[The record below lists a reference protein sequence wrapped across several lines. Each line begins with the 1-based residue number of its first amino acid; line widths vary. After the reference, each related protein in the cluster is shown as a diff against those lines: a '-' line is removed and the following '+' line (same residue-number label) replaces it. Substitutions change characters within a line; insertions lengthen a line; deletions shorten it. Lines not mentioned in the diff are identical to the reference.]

1 VSGTSSSSPRAHSVS
16 TDELLQKVKKE
27 LVRYEHPLFDFDA
40 CAASGGIQV
49 EIRFKP
55 AEVEVH
61 TYYFLLQPREIE
73 HSQFPWSFQRQL
85 YDCLHDYVIE
95 MFVNNPQRQDA

>member
-1 VSGTSSSSPRAHSVS
+1 LSGTNSSSPRAQPVS
-16 TDELLQKVKKE
+16 SDELLERVKRE
-27 LVRYEHPLFDFDA
+27 LERYEHPLFDFDA

-55 AEVEVH
+55 AGVEVH
-61 TYYFLLQPREIE
+61 TYQFLLQPREIE

-95 MFVNNPQRQDA
+95 MFISNPQRRDA

>member
-1 VSGTSSSSPRAHSVS
+1 VSGTNPSSLRAQPASA
-16 TDELLQKVKKE
+16 EQLLEKVKRE
-27 LVRYEHPLFDFDA
+27 LGRYEHPLFDFDA
-40 CAASGGIQV
+40 RTAPAGIQV

-55 AEVEVH
+55 SGVEVH
-61 TYYFLLQPREIE
+61 TYQFLLQPRDIE

-95 MFVNNPQRQDA
+95 MFISNPQRRDA

>member
-1 VSGTSSSSPRAHSVS
+1 LSGPRSSSFHAQPVSG
-16 TDELLQKVKKE
+16 DELLGKVKRE
-27 LVRYEHPLFDFDA
+27 LGRYEHPLFDFDA
-40 CAASGGIQV
+40 HAASGGIQV

-55 AEVEVH
+55 AGVEVH
-61 TYYFLLQPREIE
+61 TYQFLLQPREIE

-95 MFVNNPQRQDA
+95 MFIDNPQRRDA

>member
-1 VSGTSSSSPRAHSVS
+1 LSGTKPSSLRARPLSA
-16 TDELLQKVKKE
+16 DELLEKVKKE
-27 LVRYEHPLFDFDA
+27 LGRYEHPLFDFDA
-40 CAASGGIQV
+40 RPAAGGIQV

-55 AEVEVH
+55 SGVEVH
-61 TYYFLLQPREIE
+61 TYQFFLQPHEIE

-95 MFVNNPQRQDA
+95 MFISNPQRRDP

>member
-1 VSGTSSSSPRAHSVS
+1 LSGTNPSSLHAQPVSG
-16 TDELLQKVKKE
+16 DELLEKVKRE
-27 LVRYEHPLFDFDA
+27 LGRYEHPLFDFDA
-40 CAASGGIQV
+40 HIASAGIQV

-55 AEVEVH
+55 SGVEVH
-61 TYYFLLQPREIE
+61 TYQFLLQPRDIE

-95 MFVNNPQRQDA
+95 MFISNPQRRDA

>member
-1 VSGTSSSSPRAHSVS
+1 VSGTTSPRPQPVS
-16 TDELLQKVKKE
+16 ADELLERVKRE
-27 LVRYEHPLFDFDA
+27 LTRYEHPLFDFDA
-40 CAASGGIQV
+40 RPAPGGVQV
-49 EIRFKP
+49 EIRFRP
-55 AEVEVH
+55 EGVEVH

-95 MFVNNPQRQDA
+95 MFIRNPQRQDA